1 MQDTHTGKN
10 ANTNYIQL
18 IVTII
23 TIISPFPIAALGTWW
38 LNQPILTNATLSLF
52 GIIFITT
59 HRRWISS
66 ISRKMKDNQYE
77 QLEGF
82 QKSR

>member
-1 MQDTHTGKN
+1 MQATHTGKN

-23 TIISPFPIAALGTWW
+23 TIISPFPITALGTWW
-38 LNQPILTNATLSLF
+38 LNQPILSNTILSLL

-59 HRRWISS
+59 HRPWISS

-82 QKSR
+82 QRSR

>member
-1 MQDTHTGKN
+1 MQATHTGKN

-38 LNQPILTNATLSLF
+38 LNQPNLTNTILSLL